1 MSARS
6 GRWELLGVSSDP
18 VPADGAV
25 VQRLADVYGV
35 TGQAIEESASKLKG
49 LSELD
54 GWTGDAAEKFAESA
68 EDVTGDL
75 QAAHQRYEEA
85 GRALKRF
92 VDPLV
97 DAREESWGALKDA
110 EAAEAELGRTAGD
123 SLDGVATPTDEQ
135 KEAQGR
141 REDAHGAAAG
151 QMTAAKSRLESAIQ
165 VLDAAA
171 RVCAEAVRN
180 AADNGKDGRWDN
192 VKGSLRDFADWAHLD
207 VVVKILT
214 VLAIAIAAVGL
225 GILLFASA
233 PFWVTGLL
241 IAGAVVGGLS
251 LAANLIMASS
261 EHEKGSWTNVALD
274 IVGLVTLGASAL
286 FTKSAK
292 AAVAAQRASAAT
304 EAATTARTAEAARI
318 AATLQQRVQVANALK
333 TAPDNPLRIWALG
346 KQAEATGAAVRA
358 GDDAAGLVTAAELR
372 KISAELARIKGLP
385 NLSPE
390 ALSAL
395 AKAESQLAVAGRFD
409 MAGATGLAVN
419 AGDLAFPVVDRFD
432 DYIATVEWRL
442 SR

>member
-292 AAVAAQRASAAT
+292 AAVAA
-304 EAATTARTAEAARI
+304 
-318 AATLQQRVQVANALK
+318 
-333 TAPDNPLRIWALG
+333 
-346 KQAEATGAAVRA
+346 
-358 GDDAAGLVTAAELR
+358 
-372 KISAELARIKGLP
+372 
-385 NLSPE
+385 
-390 ALSAL
+390 
-395 AKAESQLAVAGRFD
+395 
-409 MAGATGLAVN
+409 
-419 AGDLAFPVVDRFD
+419 
-432 DYIATVEWRL
+432 
-442 SR
+442 

>member
-1 MSARS
+1 
-6 GRWELLGVSSDP
+6 VSRDP
-18 VPADGAV
+18 VPGDAVV

-35 TGQAIEESASKLKG
+35 TGQTIEESATKLKG

-54 GWTGDAAEKFAESA
+54 GWTGDAAEKFGESS

-75 QAAHQRYEEA
+75 QAANQRYEEA

-92 VDPLV
+92 VQPLA
-97 DAREESWGALKDA
+97 DARDESWGALQDA
-110 EAAEAELGRTAGD
+110 EAAEADLARTAGD
-123 SLDGVATPTDEQ
+123 SLQGVAEPTDAQ
-135 KEAQGR
+135 KEAQTR
-141 REDAHGAAAG
+141 RESNHGLAAG
-151 QMTAAKSRLESAIQ
+151 RMTAAKTRLDQAVQALE
-165 VLDAAA
+165 DAAG
-171 RVCAEAVRN
+171 VCAQAVRN

-192 VKGSLRDFADWAHLD
+192 IKGSMRDFADWAHLD

-214 VLAIAIAAVGL
+214 VLAIGIAAIGL

-274 IVGLVTLGASAL
+274 IAGLATLGLSAW
-286 FTKSAK
+286 FTNSAK
-292 AAVAAQRASAAT
+292 AAVAAQRAGAAAD
-304 EAATTARTAEAARI
+304 AAATARTAEAVRI
-318 AATLQQRVQVANALK
+318 AATTQQRVQVANALR
-333 TAPDNPLRIWALG
+333 TAPDNPLHIWALG
-346 KQAEATGAAVRA
+346 KQAEAAAAAVRA

-372 KISAELARIKGLP
+372 KVSAELARIRSLP

-390 ALSAL
+390 ALEAL
-395 AKAESQLAVAGRFD
+395 AKAETQLVAAGRFD
-409 MAGATGLAVN
+409 KAGAAGLGVN
-419 AGDLAFPVVDRFD
+419 AADLALPVVDRFD
-432 DYIATVEWRL
+432 DYIATVEWGL